1 MTIYNQPDATVFA
14 SGAKDGEV
22 KAFPDIARGFGIDF
36 DQNNGFPTF
45 EQFNGLM
52 KSVFEGIKYL
62 EQYGVPL
69 WRNDLEYPIGA
80 KVLYSGDWYQATAQN
95 IGKIPSQSQDSW
107 LISVADN
114 LTSRQKGQALSANQG
129 RILSENKLDKTT
141 YSSTQ
146 QRGIVQLV
154 DSLINGGTDKALT
167 AEAMKNLYS
176 MFSTNTNNI
185 KIPRADDQSNPWIIQ
200 FGYLSA
206 IATGEKGTKPFNFPF
221 PNRAVAVFGSFS
233 SFGNPSNNPIHLDIN
248 DKNGLKY
255 WVKKV
260 DSQLSNDYYWFAIGY

>member
-1 MTIYNQPDATVFA
+1 MTIYKQPDKTVFA

-22 KAFPDIARGFGIDF
+22 LDFPDVARGFGIDF

-69 WRNDLEYPIGA
+69 WRNDLEYPVGA
-80 KVLYSGDWYQATAQN
+80 KVLYNGTWYQALLQNTA
-95 IGKIPSQSQDSW
+95 KIPSQSQDAW
-107 LISVADN
+107 LLSVADT
-114 LTSRQKGQALSANQG
+114 LTSRQTSQALSANQG
-129 RILSENKLDKTT
+129 RILNENKLDKTT
-141 YSSTQ
+141 YASTQ
-146 QRGIVQLV
+146 QKGIVQLV
-154 DSLINGGTDKALT
+154 DSLVSGGSDKAIN
-167 AEAMKNLYS
+167 AETIKTLYN
-176 MFSTNTNNI
+176 MFSTNANNI

-200 FGYLSA
+200 FGYLGA
-206 IATGEKGTKPFNFPF
+206 IPTGEKGTKPFNFPF
-221 PNRAVAVFGSFS
+221 PTRAVAVFGSFS
-233 SFGNPSNNPIHLDIN
+233 SFGNPSNNPIHLDVN

-260 DSQLSNDYYWFAIGY
+260 DSQLSNDYYWWAVGY